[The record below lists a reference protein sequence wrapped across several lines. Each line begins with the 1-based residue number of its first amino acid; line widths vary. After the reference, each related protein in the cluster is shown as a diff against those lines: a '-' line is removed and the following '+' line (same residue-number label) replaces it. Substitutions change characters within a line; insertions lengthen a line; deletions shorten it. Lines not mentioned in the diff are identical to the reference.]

1 MKQIIDKFLLKIMS
15 KVVLFL
21 EFIFILCGLF
31 FGFNSVL
38 ILLFFVIFLYYI
50 KIGNREMD
58 KEDVVDGI
66 DDNDFQSEK

>member
-1 MKQIIDKFLLKIMS
+1 MIDKFLLKVMS

-31 FGFNSVL
+31 FSLNSVL

>member
-1 MKQIIDKFLLKIMS
+1 MIDKFLLKVMS

-31 FGFNSVL
+31 FGLNSLL

-58 KEDVVDGI
+58 KEDVFGRI
-66 DDNDFQSEK
+66 NSDDIQSEK

>member
-1 MKQIIDKFLLKIMS
+1 MIDKFLLKLMS

-31 FGFNSVL
+31 FGLNSLL

-58 KEDVVDGI
+58 KEDVVGRI
-66 DDNDFQSEK
+66 NSDDIQSEK

>member
-1 MKQIIDKFLLKIMS
+1 MIDKFLLKVMS

-31 FGFNSVL
+31 FGLNSLL

-58 KEDVVDGI
+58 KEDVVGRI
-66 DDNDFQSEK
+66 NSDDIQSEK

>member
-1 MKQIIDKFLLKIMS
+1 MIDKFLLKLMS

-66 DDNDFQSEK
+66 NDNDFQSEK

>member
-1 MKQIIDKFLLKIMS
+1 MIDKFLLKVMS

-31 FGFNSVL
+31 FGFTSVL

>member
-1 MKQIIDKFLLKIMS
+1 MIDKFLLKIMS

>member
-1 MKQIIDKFLLKIMS
+1 MIDKFLLKVMS

-31 FGFNSVL
+31 FGLNSLL

>member
-1 MKQIIDKFLLKIMS
+1 MIDKFLLKLMS

-31 FGFNSVL
+31 FGVNSVL

-50 KIGNREMD
+50 KSGNREMD
-58 KEDVVDGI
+58 KEDVVGRI
-66 DDNDFQSEK
+66 NSDDIQSEK